1 MIEAGI
7 AYGFRH
13 EKTIQLSRQVDEL
26 LNVYDHERRTTT
38 MASQNNV
45 NNL

>member
-26 LNVYDHERRTTT
+26 LNVYDHERRTT